1 MASIASAAQPKA
13 RHSRRLLLATAL
25 LTPLLA
31 ACGTGFQAQTNQ
43 IYQPGPGISE
53 RGSDVDAINML
64 VVTDGSGNGTLVA
77 ALINQRAQPDTL
89 ESVAMKNT
97 AGKALTTTILS
108 STIALAP
115 QKAVQLANTSDVR
128 VAGSLVAGTYA
139 SITLTFQHGAPIST
153 MIPIV
158 AMSSV
163 YKDVVT
169 GPVPP
174 PTTPSH
180 SNP

>member
-1 MASIASAAQPKA
+1 MASTSLAAQQRVRRP
-13 RHSRRLLLATAL
+13 RRLLVATAV

-31 ACGTGFQAQTNQ
+31 ACGAGFQAQTNQ
-43 IYQPGPGISE
+43 IYQPGPGITE
-53 RGSDVDAINML
+53 RGSTMDAINML

-77 ALINQRAQPDTL
+77 ALLNQQPQQDTL
-89 ESVAMKNT
+89 ESVEMTNT

-115 QKAVQLANTSDVR
+115 QKAVQLAETSDVR
-128 VAGSLVAGTYA
+128 VTGDLVAGTYA
-139 SITLTFQHGAPIST
+139 TITLTFAHAAPISA

-158 AMSSV
+158 AQSATFA
-163 YKDVVT
+163 KVVT
-169 GPVPP
+169 GPIPT